1 MGKKKRKI
9 RICPKCKTPSLRP
22 ASYVSGWL
30 TPDKFRCME
39 CGYVGHIYLEVEPEE
54 YQTYLEEHGEEVGEN
69 NGKGIQ

>member
-1 MGKKKRKI
+1 
-9 RICPKCKTPSLRP
+9 
-22 ASYVSGWL
+22 
-30 TPDKFRCME
+30 ME